1 LHRSRSSAAAG
12 FTSEAANR
20 IGSANSQVRPIGHVV
35 PERWIREVAIIPKL
49 ASDRA
54 AKMAASA
61 QAWVGSLKRFAVHGE
76 GLNLPKRC
84 IADIAESTF
93 IRRRHA

>member
-1 LHRSRSSAAAG
+1 L
-12 FTSEAANR
+12 
-20 IGSANSQVRPIGHVV
+20 
-35 PERWIREVAIIPKL
+35 AIIPKL

-76 GLNLPKRC
+76 GLNLLKAALAKLVPP
-84 IADIAESTF
+84 I
-93 IRRRHA
+93 